1 MVLTAS
7 HKCCHKTRHP
17 LSYSYWTEDPSPL
30 QRYTGISSP
39 LIINIHHLSLP
50 NNSLL
55 TLLDRVCRSHWPQ
68 EMVKS
73 RNQQA
78 VQATSSLLLPWG
90 PAILL
95 FSCVIHAHASSLIVS
110 DRRPFAASNLRF
122 PDRPKALPPLL
133 KASLRTVLSPLSRA
147 RRKKLTFPG
156 ADSLLPSTS
165 CSFPVPSLL
174 ACRGGSTGATP
185 AHASSS
191 PRNRTAEWEE
201 DAAWLTNQVLTYQAH
216 MALSAEAL
224 GKRHAVVGHTPFDF
238 GFKHEEKYR

>member
-1 MVLTAS
+1 
-7 HKCCHKTRHP
+7 
-17 LSYSYWTEDPSPL
+17 
-30 QRYTGISSP
+30 
-39 LIINIHHLSLP
+39 
-50 NNSLL
+50 
-55 TLLDRVCRSHWPQ
+55 
-68 EMVKS
+68 MVKS

-78 VQATSSLLLPWG
+78 VQATSSPLLPWG

-95 FSCVIHAHASSLIVS
+95 FSCVIHAHASSSIISHKIIS
-110 DRRPFAASNLRF
+110 DRRPLAASNLRF

-147 RRKKLTFPG
+147 RRKKFTFSG

-185 AHASSS
+185 AQASSS

-224 GKRHAVVGHTPFDF
+224 GKRHAVVGDTPFDF